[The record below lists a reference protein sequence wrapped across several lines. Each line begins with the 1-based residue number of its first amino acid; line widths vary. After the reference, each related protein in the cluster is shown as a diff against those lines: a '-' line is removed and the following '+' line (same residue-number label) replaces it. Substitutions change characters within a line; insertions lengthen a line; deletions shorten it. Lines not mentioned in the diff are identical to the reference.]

1 MTAAKSIRA
10 ILASSLMLMAS
21 SAPLALSDNTL
32 TDSQLA
38 EKAALMEQEQEKND
52 INIDDYIGFKVPAV
66 QLLPLDPSLSDIF
79 IENIFSDEL
88 NGRLQFEVELSTDS
102 FSDHNVK
109 IRPTWYD
116 ANGEKVGKPGRW
128 ESITIIPKSLKIIDL
143 IAPSNSAK
151 EVILHIKQ

>member
-38 EKAALMEQEQEKND
+38 EKAALMAQEQEKND
-52 INIDDYIGFKVPAV
+52 INIDDYIGFKVPPV
-66 QLLPLDPSLSDIF
+66 QLLTLDPSLSDIF
-79 IENIFSDEL
+79 IQEIFSDEL
-88 NGRLQFEVELSTDS
+88 NGRLQFEVELTTDS

-116 ANGEKVGKPGRW
+116 ANGKKVGKPGRW
-128 ESITIIPKSLKIIDL
+128 ENVTIIPKSLKIIDL
-143 IAPSNSAK
+143 IAPSNNAK
-151 EVILHIKQ
+151 EVILHVKQ